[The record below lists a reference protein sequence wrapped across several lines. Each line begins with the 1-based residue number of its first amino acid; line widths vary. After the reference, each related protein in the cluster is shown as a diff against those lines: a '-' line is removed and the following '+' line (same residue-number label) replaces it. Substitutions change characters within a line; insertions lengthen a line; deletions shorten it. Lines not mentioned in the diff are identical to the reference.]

1 MELKPEC
8 NRPAVRTRRVSWGK
22 RPLTLPMSS
31 GTARTM
37 NFIATGIGA
46 GLVSALLTVVVVK
59 ETMLAAVLAMLA
71 PLPILIVALGWN
83 HRSGLVATLVGGLA
97 IALFTASPA
106 SAIGFMVITGL
117 PAWWLAYLAL
127 LGRPGA
133 DGTAE
138 WYPTGRLLAWVAVT
152 SALTIVATGII
163 TSGGD
168 YDAFLGRSRQISE
181 AFVGLVFEAP
191 EQGAEEARTAMVE
204 TLATMTPALSAF
216 GFSLFL
222 GLYLWLAAKVV
233 SASGRLPRPWSPMP
247 ELAMPRSV
255 LAAPVVAFILV
266 QFEGFV
272 AALGYALFGAFLMAF
287 TLQGLA
293 AIHERTQGKP
303 ARGFILAGIYVL
315 LFLTQ
320 GIMIAALSLFGLA
333 DTIFGLR
340 RRFGGNKPKHPPTL
354 ST

>member
-1 MELKPEC
+1 
-8 NRPAVRTRRVSWGK
+8 
-22 RPLTLPMSS
+22 
-31 GTARTM
+31 M

-59 ETMLAAVLAMLA
+59 ETMLAVLLAMLA

-97 IALFTASPA
+97 IAIFTASPI
-106 SAIGFMVITGL
+106 SAFGFIAITGL

-127 LGRPGA
+127 LGRPAA
-133 DGTAE
+133 DGTME
-138 WYPTGRLLAWVAVT
+138 WYPIGRLLGWVAAT
-152 SALTIVATGII
+152 AALTIVATGII
-163 TSGGD
+163 SSGAD
-168 YDAFLGRSRQISE
+168 YTAFQSRSRQISS
-181 AFVGLVFEAP
+181 AFVSMFFEAP
-191 EQGAEEARTAMVE
+191 DAGTEDGREALTD

-216 GFSLFL
+216 GFTFFM

-233 SASGRLPRPWSPMP
+233 SASGRLPRPWSPVP
-247 ELAMPRSV
+247 GLSMPRAILWAPILAFV
-255 LAAPVVAFILV
+255 LI

-272 AALGYALFGAFLMAF
+272 GALGYALFGALLMAF

-293 AIHERTQGKP
+293 VIHERTQGKP
-303 ARGFILAGIYVL
+303 GRGFILAGLYAL

-320 GIMIAALSLFGLA
+320 GVMVTALSLFGLA
-333 DTIFGLR
+333 DTIFGFR
-340 RRFGGNKPKHPPTL
+340 RRFGGNRPKHPPTL

>member
-1 MELKPEC
+1 
-8 NRPAVRTRRVSWGK
+8 
-22 RPLTLPMSS
+22 
-31 GTARTM
+31 M

-59 ETMLAAVLAMLA
+59 ETMLAVLLAMLA

-97 IALFTASPA
+97 IAAFTTSPV
-106 SAIGFMVITGL
+106 SAIGFVAITGL

-127 LGRPGA
+127 LGRPAA
-133 DGTAE
+133 DGTIE
-138 WYPTGRLLAWVAVT
+138 WYPIGRLLGWVAAT
-152 SALTIVATGII
+152 AALTIVATGVIS
-163 TSGGD
+163 SGGD
-168 YDAFLGRSRQISE
+168 YAAFHAKSRQISQ
-181 AFVGLVFEAP
+181 AFVTMFFEAP
-191 EQGAEEARTAMVE
+191 EQGTEDVREAMTE

-216 GFSLFL
+216 GFTFFM
-222 GLYLWLAAKVV
+222 GFYLWLAAKVV
-233 SASGRLPRPWSPMP
+233 SASGRLPRPWSPLP
-247 ELAMPRSV
+247 ELSMPRSILWALV
-255 LAAPVVAFILV
+255 LAFVLI
-266 QFEGFV
+266 QFEGFIG
-272 AALGYALFGAFLMAF
+272 ALGYALFGALLMAF

-303 ARGFILAGIYVL
+303 GRSFILGGLYLL

-320 GIMIAALSLFGLA
+320 GIMVTALFLFGLA

-340 RRFGGNKPKHPPTL
+340 RRFGGNRPKHPPTL

>member
-1 MELKPEC
+1 
-8 NRPAVRTRRVSWGK
+8 
-22 RPLTLPMSS
+22 
-31 GTARTM
+31 M

-59 ETMLAAVLAMLA
+59 ETMLAAVLAMVA

-97 IALFTASPA
+97 IGAFTASIL
-106 SAIGFMVITGL
+106 SAVGFMIVTGL

-127 LGRPGA
+127 LGRPAG
-133 DGTAE
+133 DGSTE
-138 WYPTGRLLAWVAVT
+138 WYPTGRLLAWVAATAAVT
-152 SALTIVATGII
+152 IMVTGII
-163 TSGGD
+163 SSRGD
-168 YDAFLGRSRQISE
+168 YSAFEARSRQISE
-181 AFVGLVFEAP
+181 AFVTMFFEAP
-191 EQGAEEARTAMVE
+191 EQGTEDVRASLTE
-204 TLATMTPALSAF
+204 TLTTMTPALSAF
-216 GFSLFL
+216 GFTFFM

-247 ELAMPRSV
+247 ELAMPRAV
-255 LAAPVVAFILV
+255 LLAPIVALV
-266 QFEGFV
+266 MIQFEGFIS
-272 AALGYALFGAFLMAF
+272 ALGYGLLGAFLMAF

-303 ARGFILAGIYVL
+303 GRGLILAGLYAL

-320 GIMIAALSLFGLA
+320 GVMIAALSLFGIA

-340 RRFGGNKPKHPPTL
+340 HRFGGKRPNPPPTL